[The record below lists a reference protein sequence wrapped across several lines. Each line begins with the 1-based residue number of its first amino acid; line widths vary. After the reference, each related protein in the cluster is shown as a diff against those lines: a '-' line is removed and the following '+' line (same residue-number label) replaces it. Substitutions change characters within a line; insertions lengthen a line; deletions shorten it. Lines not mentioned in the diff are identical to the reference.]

1 MKSPSS
7 IYANYPSVVMYL
19 NGLKYKVSIDVK
31 YEEYSAMPVD
41 AKVEIER
48 TEAELTKSSGNRND
62 YYKFGGFPIFIQN
75 PVEPMAENG
84 KPYTYIC
91 TVQNDWGDMGN
102 ANVFVLIDDS
112 GETIEDVYVES
123 SCS

>member
-1 MKSPSS
+1 MKSLSS
-7 IYANYPSVVMYL
+7 IYTDSPNVVMYL
-19 NGLKYKVSIDVK
+19 NGLKYKVSIDV
-31 YEEYSAMPVD
+31 EYCESSAMPTD

-48 TEAELTKSSGNRND
+48 TDEELTKSSGNCSD

-75 PVEPMAENG
+75 SVEPMADNG

-91 TVQNDWGDMGN
+91 TINNDWGDMGN
-102 ANVFVLIDDS
+102 ANIFALISDS
-112 GETIEDVYVES
+112 GEEIEDVFVEA